1 MMIHVISYHHSP
13 PGNLLGYNYQSSKW
27 YEASYKILN
36 TDYER
41 RKITAEDEKDS
52 LVDKFKNLFK

>member
-1 MMIHVISYHHSP
+1 MSEAQMYAS
-13 PGNLLGYNYQSSKW
+13 LLGYNYQSSQW

-41 RKITAEDEKDS
+41 KKISADDEKDS